1 MELLILKIKRL
12 LEDMMEGIFIYVRKL
27 FHIIYYIILAL
38 IKNITQRYELLEN
51 STNFFNKLNNI
62 YNGTKN
68 KNGSFLLRKSS
79 SLRGDEMRK
88 FNLHKKTLPAI
99 YKHPNSK

>member
-1 MELLILKIKRL
+1 
-12 LEDMMEGIFIYVRKL
+12 MEGIFIYVRKL
-27 FHIIYYIILAL
+27 YHVIYYIILAL

>member
-1 MELLILKIKRL
+1 
-12 LEDMMEGIFIYVRKL
+12 MMEGIFIYVRKL
-27 FHIIYYIILAL
+27 YHIIYYNILAL

-68 KNGSFLLRKSS
+68 KNGPFLLHKSS
-79 SLRGDEMRK
+79 SLRGEEIRK
-88 FNLHKKTLPAI
+88 FNRNRKTLPAL
-99 YKHPNSK
+99 YKNPNSK